1 MKNLLSGWP
10 RTVLLKDR
18 KKNVTGVRI
27 TANYFTPEGYRRANG
42 FTGFTTF
49 LAAGDM
55 GYLSLQVNTV
65 DFAVA
70 AGIGVILFYFI
81 CRKFWGWVFQKTTI
95 IEMTPAMM
103 KVSRTFG
110 YDRYSLS
117 MPAQFTMEQ
126 HDDAWLEARDME
138 MNRNRRSKLFLDSF
152 HVVMT
157 LPGQKAEIAT
167 VFKKKFAEGLV
178 LRLQLI
184 QQLLEA
190 AGHPTDTPAGG
201 PRTQRPD
208 PA

>member
-81 CRKFWGWVFQKTTI
+81 CRKFSHI
-95 IEMTPAMM
+95 CAP
-103 KVSRTFG
+103 
-110 YDRYSLS
+110 
-117 MPAQFTMEQ
+117 
-126 HDDAWLEARDME
+126 
-138 MNRNRRSKLFLDSF
+138 
-152 HVVMT
+152 
-157 LPGQKAEIAT
+157 
-167 VFKKKFAEGLV
+167 
-178 LRLQLI
+178 
-184 QQLLEA
+184 
-190 AGHPTDTPAGG
+190 
-201 PRTQRPD
+201 
-208 PA
+208 